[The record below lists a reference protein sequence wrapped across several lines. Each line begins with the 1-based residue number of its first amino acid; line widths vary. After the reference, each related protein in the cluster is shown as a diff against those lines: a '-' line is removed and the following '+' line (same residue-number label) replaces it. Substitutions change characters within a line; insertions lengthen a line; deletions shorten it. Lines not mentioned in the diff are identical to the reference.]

1 MWTCFDYDA
10 FDPIKD
16 QLIGIKIR
24 PLVAME
30 CSVIANYYM
39 NLGYGEAALAQ
50 FKKIKDAC
58 RTVEGNFT
66 FIVA

>member
-1 MWTCFDYDA
+1 
-10 FDPIKD
+10 
-16 QLIGIKIR
+16 
-24 PLVAME
+24 ME

-58 RTVEGNFT
+58 RIVEGNFT
-66 FIVA
+66 LLWHNTLLETNEQRQLYLKVLEV